1 VQASSGKQSTASIS
15 TEKLKLSIEL
25 SGDDQDYTFSAP
37 ELGFSHTLDG
47 REISCDMTDS
57 HTGVMIAFIGKS
69 NHKSVVQFENFQIS

>member
-1 VQASSGKQSTASIS
+1 GKQPNDSIS
-15 TEKLKLSIEL
+15 TELSKLRIEL

-57 HTGVMIAFIGKS
+57 HTGVMVALIGKS
-69 NHKSVVQFENFQIS
+69 ESKTKVQVENFHIS

>member
-15 TEKLKLSIEL
+15 TEKLKLHIEL
-25 SGDDQDYTFSAP
+25 SGDDQDYTFGAP

-57 HTGVMIAFIGKS
+57 HTGVMIALIGKS
-69 NHKSVVQFENFQIS
+69 NHKSVARFENFQIS